1 VPLIISAR
9 GRKGTRGASL
19 AGRRLDLSKT
29 LVSLDDVPLIDDW
42 LPEFD
47 VGERHDVAVPLE
59 PERALALA
67 LATPASSDRIVRALI
82 SARGMAARDET
93 IERFFAAHRFV
104 VLDRSPTEWV
114 AGAVG
119 AVWRPRGGLVQLDD
133 AGAWRGANVAG
144 TIKGVVDF
152 RAEAIPG
159 GSRLTTETR
168 VKATDEQA
176 RRAFRRYWLAIGPF
190 SALIRKRWLAAVMAS
205 AKRSAE
211 PSP

>member
-1 VPLIISAR
+1 M
-9 GRKGTRGASL
+9 
-19 AGRRLDLSKT
+19 
-29 LVSLDDVPLIDDW
+29 PLIDDW

-59 PERALALA
+59 PVRALELA
-67 LATPASSDRIVRALI
+67 LATPAASDRIVRALVT
-82 SARGMAARDET
+82 ARGMIAREAT
-93 IERFFAAHRFV
+93 IEGFFAAHRFV

-119 AVWRPRGGLVQLDD
+119 AVWRPRGGLVRLDD
-133 AGAWRGANVAG
+133 AEAWREANVPG
-144 TIKGVVDF
+144 TIKGAVDF

-168 VKATDEQA
+168 VKAMDDRA
-176 RRAFRRYWLAIGPF
+176 HRAFRRYWLLIGPF

>member
-1 VPLIISAR
+1 MRAPAR
-9 GRKGTRGASL
+9 RER

-29 LVSLDDVPLIDDW
+29 LVSLDDVSLIDDW

-47 VGERHDVAVPLE
+47 VNERHDVAVPLE
-59 PERALALA
+59 PERALELA
-67 LATPASSDRIVRALI
+67 LGTPAAPDRIVRALI
-82 SARGMAARDET
+82 SARGMAARGET

-104 VLDRSPTEWV
+104 VLDRSPTQWV

-119 AVWRPRGGLVQLDD
+119 AVWRPRGGLVRLDD
-133 AGAWRGANVAG
+133 AEAWRAANVPG
-144 TIKGVVDF
+144 TIKGAVDF

-168 VKATDEQA
+168 VKATDDRA

-190 SALIRKRWLAAVMAS
+190 SAFIRRRWLQAIQEAA
-205 AKRSAE
+205 RR
-211 PSP
+211 

>member
-1 VPLIISAR
+1 
-9 GRKGTRGASL
+9 
-19 AGRRLDLSKT
+19 
-29 LVSLDDVPLIDDW
+29 VPLIDDW

-59 PERALALA
+59 PERALELA
-67 LATPASSDRIVRALI
+67 LGSPAASDRVVRTLVT
-82 SARGMAARDET
+82 ARGMIARDAT
-93 IERFFAAHRFV
+93 IEGFFAAHRFV

-119 AVWRPRGGLVQLDD
+119 AVWRPRGGLVRLDD
-133 AGAWRGANVAG
+133 AEAWRASSVPG
-144 TIKGVVDF
+144 TIKGAVDF

-168 VKATDEQA
+168 VKAMDEQA

-190 SALIRKRWLAAVMAS
+190 SALIRRRWLAAVMAS
-205 AKRSAE
+205 AKCSAE
-211 PSP
+211 PSA

>member
-1 VPLIISAR
+1 
-9 GRKGTRGASL
+9 
-19 AGRRLDLSKT
+19 
-29 LVSLDDVPLIDDW
+29 VPLIDDW

-59 PERALALA
+59 PDRALELA
-67 LATPASSDRIVRALI
+67 LATPAASDRVVRALVT
-82 SARGMAARDET
+82 ARGMIAHEAT
-93 IERFFAAHRFV
+93 IEGFFAAHRFV
-104 VLDRSPTEWV
+104 VLERSPTEWV

-119 AVWRPRGGLVQLDD
+119 AVWRPRGGLVRLDD
-133 AGAWRGANVAG
+133 AEAWRAAVVPG
-144 TIKGVVDF
+144 TIKGAVDF

-168 VKATDEQA
+168 VRATDERA
-176 RRAFRRYWLAIGPF
+176 RRAFRRYWLLIGPF

-211 PSP
+211 SSP